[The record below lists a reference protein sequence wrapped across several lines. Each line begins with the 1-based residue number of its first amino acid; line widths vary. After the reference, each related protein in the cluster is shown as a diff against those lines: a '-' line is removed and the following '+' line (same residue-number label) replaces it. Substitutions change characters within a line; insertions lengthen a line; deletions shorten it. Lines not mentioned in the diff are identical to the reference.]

1 MLFIQIGHNI
11 SANFIF
17 IQIRSYYVKISG
29 NSFGLILLTI
39 CSLVSAMRSRK
50 IVVFGVSYL
59 DKAIAADPRSISKLV
74 FLGVIQFLLLFFLA
88 KAISSWPLRVT
99 VD

>member
-1 MLFIQIGHNI
+1 MQKLKDSAPSICLCGNYETELNTGCLKNALVLFIQIRHNI

-50 IVVFGVSYL
+50 IVVFGVSYS
-59 DKAIAADPRSISKLV
+59 D
-74 FLGVIQFLLLFFLA
+74 
-88 KAISSWPLRVT
+88 
-99 VD
+99 